1 VIPAAVEYVRPSTVD
16 EALELLAE
24 PDAKVIAGG
33 HSLLPLMKLR
43 FARPAL
49 LVDVGGLDLRG
60 VSMDGETLRIGALT
74 TYDDLLSLDDSVP
87 LPAALRDCAA
97 SVGDVQVRNAGTV
110 GGALAHGDPAS
121 DFAAGMIAVGAMFV
135 LRSPSG
141 TREVAAE
148 QFFVGPFTTV
158 LEQQELLVEVR
169 VHVVREPSS
178 YVSFDDP
185 ASGYPLAGAAVC
197 GAVIGLTGVGA
208 HPVRA
213 PDDLDELGVD
223 DYRRQLVSVAIERAR
238 RAAR

>member
-1 VIPAAVEYVRPSTVD
+1 VIPAPVGYVRPSTVD
-16 EALELLAE
+16 EALELLAD

-43 FARPAL
+43 FARPTL

-60 VSMDGETLRIGALT
+60 VSMDGGTLRIGALT

-87 LPAALRDCAA
+87 LPAALRDCAT

-121 DFAAGMIAVGAMFV
+121 DLAAGMIAVGAIFV

-141 TREVAAE
+141 TREIAAE

-169 VHVVREPSS
+169 VPVVREPSS

-213 PDDLDELGVD
+213 PEDLDELGVD

-238 RAAR
+238 KVAR

>member
-121 DFAAGMIAVGAMFV
+121 DLAAGMIAVGAIFV

-141 TREVAAE
+141 TREVPAE

-169 VHVVREPSS
+169 VPVVREPSS
-178 YVSFDDP
+178 YVSFDDH

-208 HPVRA
+208 KPVRA